1 MPPDARGHAPA
12 THTLDT
18 TVTGARA
25 DRRTTP
31 LPVGART
38 RERPVVSARPGSLPG
53 VLRALD
59 EAAVGRWSR
68 AVVDSLSAAR
78 GRLDELNVFP
88 VPDGDT
94 GTNLLLTAEAGH
106 AALQAALQAA
116 QDDGGRRS
124 ESPWAVLAR
133 GAVLGAR
140 GNSGAILAQLLRGL
154 ADALADEPEVDGAV
168 LAAALHSAARGA
180 YGAVADPEEG
190 TFLTVARSGAEA
202 AAAAVAAGRTELADV
217 VHAAAD
223 GAVTALEGTTA
234 QLAALRDAGVVDA
247 GGAGWCLVLDA
258 LVGTVTGVVPVRAP
272 LSSRPRRPQS
282 SPVPPP
288 GPPAPG
294 PGSEV
299 QFLLA
304 DSDAAAVARLQA
316 RLAELGDCLVVVGV
330 DTPTGREWNV
340 HVHVA
345 DVGAAIEAGIEAGRP
360 HRISVTPLAPVRPPA
375 AAPGTRAV
383 VALACSAGLADL
395 FAGEGVVVLTA
406 AAGELDEETVLGAV
420 LGSGAEQ
427 VVVLPNSAEA
437 TAVAARAA
445 ERARAEGRDVVV
457 VPTRSAVQGL
467 AALAVAEPARRFG
480 DDVIGMAEAAAATR
494 WAEVTVADQEAL
506 TTAGRCRPGDVLG
519 SAEGDVVVI
528 GADPTTVARDL
539 LDRLLSAG
547 GEMVTV
553 VVGEDPALGD
563 AVCTHLSRVHPTVEV
578 VRYAGGAG
586 AVPLLVGV
594 E

>member
-1 MPPDARGHAPA
+1 M
-12 THTLDT
+12 
-18 TVTGARA
+18 
-25 DRRTTP
+25 
-31 LPVGART
+31 
-38 RERPVVSARPGSLPG
+38 
-53 VLRALD
+53 LRALD
-59 EAAVGRWSR
+59 DAAVDRWSS
-68 AVVDSLSAAR
+68 AVVDRLTASR

-116 QDDGGRRS
+116 REDGGRRP

-154 ADALADEPEVDGAV
+154 ADSLADAPEVDGEV
-168 LAAALHSAARGA
+168 LSAALTGAARTA
-180 YGAVADPEEG
+180 YAAVADPEEG

-202 AAAAVAAGRTELADV
+202 AAAAVAAGRSTLADV
-217 VHAAAD
+217 VQAAAE
-223 GAVTALEGTTA
+223 GALTALQATTG

-258 LVGTVTGVVPVRAP
+258 LVATVTGVEPVRPP
-272 LSSRPRRPQS
+272 LGGRPARPRGTPAH
-282 SPVPPP
+282 VP
-288 GPPAPG
+288 GPPPPG

-304 DSDAAAVARLQA
+304 DSDEPAVARLQT

-330 DTPTGREWNV
+330 DTPGGREWNV
-340 HVHVA
+340 HVHVS

-360 HRISVTPLAPVRPPA
+360 HRISVTPLAPVRGPA
-375 AAPGTRAV
+375 AAPGVRAV

-395 FAGEGVVVLTA
+395 FAGEGVTVLTA
-406 AAGELDEETVLGAV
+406 PVDDVDEDALLAAV
-420 LGSGAEQ
+420 LGTGAEQ
-427 VVVLPNSAEA
+427 VVVLPNHPDV
-437 TAVAARAA
+437 TALAARAA
-445 ERARAEGRDVVV
+445 DRAREEGRDVVV

-467 AALAVAEPARRFG
+467 AALAVTDPARRFG
-480 DDVIGMAEAAAATR
+480 DDVVALAEAAAATR
-494 WAEVTVADQEAL
+494 WAEVTVAEQEAL
-506 TTAGRCRPGDVLG
+506 TSAGRCHPGDVLG

-528 GADPTTVARDL
+528 GADLATVGRDL

-547 GEMVTV
+547 GEMATL
-553 VVGEDPALGD
+553 VVGEDRALGD
-563 AVCTHLSRVHPTVEV
+563 TVCAHLAAVHPTVEV
-578 VRYAGGAG
+578 VRYEGGAG